1 MEYIEIDDLQ
11 RFQTE
16 AQVKT
21 MKYKNRDKTELQK
34 QSMTKRVFVSE
45 IMNKEFDM
53 KLIAT
58 KYIPEYT
65 KVLDAFMSLHGIKDL
80 DSDDYDPKKK
90 KQMDI
95 KYVGKSLDD
104 E

>member
-1 MEYIEIDDLQ
+1 
-11 RFQTE
+11 
-16 AQVKT
+16 
-21 MKYKNRDKTELQK
+21 
-34 QSMTKRVFVSE
+34 MTKRVFVSE

-53 KLIAT
+53 KLIAN

-90 KQMDI
+90 R
-95 KYVGKSLDD
+95 
-104 E
+104 